1 MLLQTSTLFRGL
13 LPIVLTTLALASSP
27 SLAEQPDM
35 FVYFGTYTG
44 PQSKGIYCYTLNMTT
59 GALTP
64 RGVTEG
70 VTNPSFLALHP
81 TQPLLFAVSEVRQ
94 FGDAPA
100 GGVAAFQIDA
110 SGQLKPLNTQNTG
123 GTGPCYL
130 SLDPTG
136 THVLV
141 ANYGGGSV
149 ACLPIDETGRLQPAC
164 DSVQFQG
171 DAKPHAH
178 AITLDPTGR
187 FAIATD
193 LGLNQ
198 IRVFTYDATHGKL
211 TANDPPFA
219 SLPTGTGPRHFTFHP
234 NGKWC
239 YVINELNSTINAFAW
254 NAQAGTL
261 TPFDHVA
268 TIPADFH
275 DRNDTAHIAVHP
287 SGRWLYGSN
296 RGHDSIAVFRIDP
309 DTGKLTGIGHEP
321 TRGRTPRHFN
331 IDPTGTFLLA
341 ANQKS
346 DNVQVFRID
355 AQTGLLTAAGQPV
368 SIPSPVCV
376 VFRERR

>member
-1 MLLQTSTLFRGL
+1 MMRSISVLAILLLTSTG
-13 LPIVLTTLALASSP
+13 
-27 SLAEQPDM
+27 LAEQPDM

-64 RGVTEG
+64 HGVTEG
-70 VTNPSFLALHP
+70 VVNPSFLALHP
-81 TQPLLFAVSEVRQ
+81 TRPLLFAVAEVSR

-100 GGVAAFQIDA
+100 GGVAAFQIDPA
-110 SGQLKPLNTQNTG
+110 SGQLKLLNTQNSG

-130 SLDPTG
+130 SVDPTG

-149 ACLPIDETGRLQPAC
+149 ACLPIDPTGRLQPAC
-164 DSVQFQG
+164 TFIQFHS

-178 AITLDPTGR
+178 AITPDPTGQ

-198 IRVFTYDATHGKL
+198 IRVFAYDATNGKL
-211 TANDPPFA
+211 TANDPPFV

-239 YVINELNSTINAFAW
+239 YVINELNSTLNAFAW
-254 NAQAGTL
+254 NAQTGTL
-261 TPFDHVA
+261 TPFDHLA
-268 TIPADFH
+268 TIPTDFH

-309 DTGKLTGIGHEP
+309 DTGKLTGIGFEP

-355 AQTGLLTAAGQPV
+355 AQTGLLTPIGQPV
-368 SIPSPVCV
+368 PIPSPVCV
-376 VFRERR
+376 VFRERK

>member
-1 MLLQTSTLFRGL
+1 MTRRFVGL
-13 LPIVLTTLALASSP
+13 LRIVIAAIAVSATP
-27 SLAEQPDM
+27 SLAEQHM
-35 FVYFGTYTG
+35 LVYIGTYTG
-44 PQSKGIYCYTLNMTT
+44 PQSRGIHRCELNTTT
-59 GALTP
+59 GSLTP
-64 RGVTEG
+64 LDVTEG
-70 VTNPSFLALHP
+70 DTGGVVNPSFLALHP
-81 TQPLLFAVSEVRQ
+81 TQPLLFAVSEVSK

-110 SGQLKPLNTQNTG
+110 SGRLKPLNTQNSG
-123 GTGPCYL
+123 GTGPCFL
-130 SLDPTG
+130 SVDPTG

-149 ACLPIDETGRLQPAC
+149 AALPIDPTGRLQPARTFI
-164 DSVQFQG
+164 QFHG

-178 AITLDPTGR
+178 AISADPTGR

-193 LGLNQ
+193 LGLDQ
-198 IRVFTYDATHGKL
+198 IRVFAYNPASGEL
-211 TANDPPFA
+211 VANDPPFVP
-219 SLPTGTGPRHFTFHP
+219 LPAGTGPRHFVFHP

-239 YVINELNSTINAFAW
+239 YVINELNSTIDAFAW

-261 TPFDHVA
+261 TPFDHLA
-268 TIPADFH
+268 TIPPDFH
-275 DRNDTAHIAVHP
+275 ERNDTAHIAVHP

-309 DTGKLTGIGHEP
+309 DTGELTAIRYEP
-321 TRGRTPRHFN
+321 ARGRTPRHFN

-355 AQTGLLTAAGQPV
+355 APTGLLTPVGQPV
-368 SIPSPVCV
+368 PIPSPVCV
-376 VFRERR
+376 IFRERR